1 MSVFVLCNF
10 ALFWHQIEHQASQFL
25 DTCKKNGIGNKKRN
39 WKTLNVI
46 KPIMI
51 RLLVQVQLIF
61 LQWMPWLLR
70 MSRPGEKITRKSI
83 QMQKKLKELDKKEMK
98 SKSLL
103 ANVLEMEDDFHPAS
117 LPHSVHPSNT
127 NKPALSNLCL
137 TRYIYSISIYA
148 LFLLFKL
155 IIAIKALFFSCI
167 VCSFLF
173 IFPLFF

>member
-1 MSVFVLCNF
+1 MPDWV
-10 ALFWHQIEHQASQFL
+10 
-25 DTCKKNGIGNKKRN
+25 GNEY
-39 WKTLNVI
+39 VI

-103 ANVLEMEDDFHPAS
+103 ANVLEMEDAFHPAS

-127 NKPALSNLCL
+127 NKPVLSNLCL
-137 TRYIYSISIYA
+137 TR
-148 LFLLFKL
+148 
-155 IIAIKALFFSCI
+155 
-167 VCSFLF
+167 
-173 IFPLFF
+173 

>member
-1 MSVFVLCNF
+1 
-10 ALFWHQIEHQASQFL
+10 
-25 DTCKKNGIGNKKRN
+25 
-39 WKTLNVI
+39 
-46 KPIMI
+46 MI

-167 VCSFLF
+167 VCSFLS
-173 IFPLFF
+173 IFPLFFLKEIFLYQTVFAFFLHIFYICFLSSASISVIVALFFLI